1 MSLTVSMHVLLS
13 LWVAVV
19 AASAAAAAA
28 AAAVITVIMT
38 GPVPFL
44 A

>member
-19 AASAAAAAA
+19 AASAAAA
-28 AAAVITVIMT
+28 VITVIMT
-38 GPVPFL
+38 GAVPFL